1 MMIERVARLLHL
13 EPGETRRAL
22 GFGAALFTLTCSY
35 TLVKTARDALFL
47 AQLPASLL
55 PFVYLG
61 VGVLSTVTAT
71 LYSRATLT
79 RLASRALE
87 IAAWTSALSLAAFA
101 YLSVLGTRL
110 GLHWIP
116 VAFYLWVNVYGLILV
131 SQYWSVVNSVTDPH
145 EAKRILGLVGTGG
158 VLGGLVGGAL
168 AAPLSRT
175 FGVEAMVLA
184 GAAMNA
190 AVAIAARRAAA
201 THARVE
207 DDPALDPP
215 PPGSPFA
222 SPYVRWLAIAA
233 LCSVL
238 VTTLLDYQF
247 KVEVQRRYSHPAEIA
262 SFIGLFYTATN
273 LAALVIQLFLARWLL
288 HRLGAA
294 WTAAVLP
301 AGLAIGSAL
310 TLAFPGFL
318 TVMATRLW
326 DQVLR
331 TSANKTAVELFFFPL
346 TPAVRRRAKAWI
358 EAGIERIGDAIA
370 GLIILATATTLAAT
384 AMTTAA
390 ALALHIL
397 PLIALWAFA
406 WLAVRR
412 GYVAELAR
420 NLRRMNLHPH
430 ATTMNLRESS
440 ALREMIGLL
449 ASPYEQVV
457 LHGIDMLEDD
467 APDELDPHLG
477 RLIDHPASAVRVRA
491 LAIAGARGLV
501 AGETIDRLLH
511 DPDPEVRVAAMH
523 LHVAESGGDPLEMI
537 EEFLGSPDP
546 RLRRSALLGVAELAP
561 PRDDPRLRR
570 TLERVLETGGVAD
583 RAAVAEALGRR
594 PGNSAL
600 HDMLRP
606 LLGDPSLEVRSAALR
621 SVGRTGRRTLV
632 PEMIEALAARPTQGA
647 ARDGLAAFGDRV
659 TGTLGDYLADATVP
673 IVVRREIPRVL
684 SRIGT
689 TDAVQSLFRYR
700 GDDDVRLSYRVL
712 KAMNHIRDLRPAQ
725 RFPVEPV
732 TRDLEVDA
740 KGFLLA
746 FVHYRGCPIGRNA
759 TAERLLCITL
769 NERMDQALNR
779 IFRRLA
785 LLYPAPDI
793 YAAYRGIVSP
803 QPRAHGSALEYLEN
817 ALRGGHAATVL
828 PLVDDRGDDE
838 RLRHAQQRHGY
849 RFASFH
855 DTLNAILEEGDAW
868 LRACALYV
876 VGMSG
881 ERDLMPVVERNL
893 GAHEPYVRETAAW
906 ALGRAAA
913 R

>member
-1 MMIERVARLLHL
+1 MMIERLARILHL
-13 EPGETRRAL
+13 EPGEARHGL

-35 TLVKTARDALFL
+35 TLIRTARDALFL
-47 AQLPASLL
+47 AQLPASRL
-55 PFVYLG
+55 PMVYLA
-61 VGVLSTVTAT
+61 VGVLSTVTAA
-71 LYSRATLT
+71 LYSRATRT
-79 RLASRALE
+79 QLASRSLE
-87 IAAWTSALSLAAFA
+87 IGAWTAALSLVVFA
-101 YLSVLGTRL
+101 YLSVLGRAL
-110 GLHWIP
+110 GLRWVP

-158 VLGGLVGGAL
+158 ILGGLVGGAL
-168 AAPLSRT
+168 AMPLSRG
-175 FGVEAMVLA
+175 FGVEAMVIA

-190 AVAIAARRAAA
+190 TVAIATRLAAA

-215 PPGSPFA
+215 PPGPPFA
-222 SPYVRWLAIAA
+222 NPYVRWLAIAA

-247 KVEVQRRYSHPAEIA
+247 KVEIQRRYSHPAEIA
-262 SFIGLFYTATN
+262 SFIGFFYTATN
-273 LAALVIQLFLARWLL
+273 LAALVMQLFLARWLL

-301 AGLAIGSAL
+301 AGLAVGAAF

-331 TSANKTAVELFFFPL
+331 TSVNKTAVELFFFPL

-370 GLIILATATTLAAT
+370 GLIIIVTASALAASP
-384 AMTTAA
+384 MHTAA

-397 PLIALWAFA
+397 PLVAVWAIAWV
-406 WLAVRR
+406 AVRR
-412 GYVAELAR
+412 GYVTELAR
-420 NLRRMNLHPH
+420 NLRRLNLRPR
-430 ATTMNLRESS
+430 ATAMNLRESG

-449 ASPYEQVV
+449 ASPHEQVV
-457 LHGIDMLEDD
+457 VHGIEMLEDN
-467 APDELDPHLG
+467 APEELDPVLE
-477 RLIDHPASAVRVRA
+477 RLIDHPASTVRVRA

-501 AGETIDRLLH
+501 SRETVDRLLH
-511 DPDPEVRVAAMH
+511 DPDPEIRIGAMRLRVA
-523 LHVAESGGDPLEMI
+523 EGGEDPLERI

-546 RLRRSALLGVAELAP
+546 RLRRSALLAVAELAP
-561 PRDDPRLRR
+561 SRDDAHLRR
-570 TLERVLETGGVAD
+570 TLERLLETGGVAD
-583 RAAVAEALGRR
+583 RVAIAEALGRR
-594 PGNSAL
+594 PRESAL

-606 LLGDPSLEVRSAALR
+606 LLDDASLEVRSAALR
-621 SVGRTGRRTLV
+621 SVGRTGGRTLV
-632 PEMIEALAARPTQGA
+632 PELIEALAARPTQVA

-659 TGTLGDYLADATVP
+659 AGTLGDYLADATVSIP
-673 IVVRREIPRVL
+673 VRREIPRVL

-689 TDAVQSLFRYR
+689 PDAVQALFRYR
-700 GDDDVRLSYRVL
+700 GHDDVWLSYRVL
-712 KAMNHIRDLRPAQ
+712 KAMNHIRIQRPAQ
-725 RFPVEPV
+725 RFPDELV
-732 TRDLEVDA
+732 TADLELDA
-740 KGFLLA
+740 KSFLLA
-746 FVHYRGCPIGRNA
+746 FVHYRSCPIGSSA

-785 LLYPAPDI
+785 LLYPAADI

-803 QPRAHGSALEYLEN
+803 QPRARGSALEYLEN
-817 ALRGGHAATVL
+817 ALHGTHAATVL
-828 PLVDDRGDDE
+828 PLVDDRGDQE
-838 RLRHAQQRHGY
+838 RLRHAELRHGY
-849 RFASFH
+849 RYTSYRE
-855 DTLNAILEEGDAW
+855 TLNAILEQGDAW

-876 VGMSG
+876 VGMRG

-893 GAHEPYVRETAAW
+893 DAHEPYVRETAAW
-906 ALGRAAA
+906 ALSRATAG
-913 R
+913 